1 MTWIK
6 TESDDE
12 ANIASVQFWE
22 KMRADLKD
30 EVFWADKIKEF
41 RGEPTKRLGMA
52 IDNLPLPA
60 AFREAS
66 VAIREIIREKRKR
79 KEDYKEELALLYWLA
94 AVNSFSI
101 PYSTYL
107 KQPGYNIVE
116 SIPGAVIKTLSFSY
130 FELGYKSL
138 ELLNKT
144 DIRWCIENWGEP
156 NSHSTLHKL
165 HIDVWEKYERELLA
179 KQQGQLDEMFSK
191 L

>member
-12 ANIASVQFWE
+12 ANIGSVQFWE
-22 KMRADLKD
+22 KMRTDLKD

-41 RGEPTKRLGMA
+41 RGEPTKRLGIA

-66 VAIREIIREKRKR
+66 VAIRAIIREKRKR
-79 KEDYKEELALLYWLA
+79 KENYKKELALLYWLA
-94 AVNSFSI
+94 AINSFSI

-107 KQPGYNIVE
+107 KQPGYNVVE

-144 DIRWCIENWGEP
+144 DIKWCIEIWGEP
-156 NSHSTLHKL
+156 NSHSTLHEL
-165 HIDVWEKYERELLA
+165 HIDVWEKYERELPA
-179 KQQGQLDEMFSK
+179 KQQRQLDEMLSK